1 MKKWM
6 TILLSAALLLAA
18 VLPVTASTPNLSYS
32 ETYWSTE
39 APAPDAYQAT
49 ERYNGPMMGTDA
61 LMSPEDMVADEA
73 GNLYIA
79 DTDNSRILKLD
90 TTMQLVQDIR
100 EVTIEGETS
109 SLTEPRGVFVRDGYL
124 YIADTGNQ
132 RVLKT
137 AEDGTVVA
145 QYLLPQTSEY
155 TLDFFTPTRV
165 AVDSDGMVFVL
176 VEGVHQG
183 FLLYTPDGVFQE
195 FFGSARVQATFKV
208 LLDRLW
214 KQMLSRD
221 QRKTMANYVPT
232 EYVNMTVDSK
242 GFLYACCL
250 HTDTNVEQIRKL
262 NYLGNNIYPYTG
274 NFGEMNSTY
283 YQRQSI
289 ITTFTD
295 VAVSENHVLFG
306 ADSSRGRIYAFDQ
319 EGNRLF
325 TFGASGEMEGAFKQI
340 SSLVVY
346 GDTVYVLDQQ
356 LGAVTA
362 FTPTEYGRLILQ
374 AMENYSEGRFAQ
386 AQETWKTLLER
397 NANLELAYSGM
408 GEALLKSGE
417 YREAMTYFRQGN
429 NPERESVAFSKYRA
443 QLIRDN
449 PVAVS
454 VVLLVL
460 LAGVLFLS
468 RRAFWVKRRQRA
480 KLAAEKQRGYVG
492 DMLYVCGQTLIHP
505 VTTLTERKYKRYRSW
520 PLVGVILLW
529 WFLVGVLSHELTGFR
544 FSGGNEDLNIFL
556 ELLFSV
562 IPFVL
567 FCVSNWACCSILDG
581 EGRFDEICTF
591 TALGMLP
598 NLLIQTLAIPL
609 SNVLCLAEQDFY
621 NWFLLFGVLWSAY
634 LLFQAIRITQQYSTG
649 KTILMI
655 LLSLAGIVIILFLLL
670 LVVAL
675 VQQIYS
681 FVMTLVSELSYK
693 G

>member
-1 MKKWM
+1 
-6 TILLSAALLLAA
+6 
-18 VLPVTASTPNLSYS
+18 
-32 ETYWSTE
+32 
-39 APAPDAYQAT
+39 
-49 ERYNGPMMGTDA
+49 
-61 LMSPEDMVADEA
+61 
-73 GNLYIA
+73 
-79 DTDNSRILKLD
+79 
-90 TTMQLVQDIR
+90 
-100 EVTIEGETS
+100 
-109 SLTEPRGVFVRDGYL
+109 
-124 YIADTGNQ
+124 
-132 RVLKT
+132 
-137 AEDGTVVA
+137 
-145 QYLLPQTSEY
+145 
-155 TLDFFTPTRV
+155 
-165 AVDSDGMVFVL
+165 
-176 VEGVHQG
+176 
-183 FLLYTPDGVFQE
+183 
-195 FFGSARVQATFKV
+195 
-208 LLDRLW
+208 
-214 KQMLSRD
+214 
-221 QRKTMANYVPT
+221 
-232 EYVNMTVDSK
+232 
-242 GFLYACCL
+242 
-250 HTDTNVEQIRKL
+250 
-262 NYLGNNIYPYTG
+262 
-274 NFGEMNSTY
+274 
-283 YQRQSI
+283 
-289 ITTFTD
+289 
-295 VAVSENHVLFG
+295 
-306 ADSSRGRIYAFDQ
+306 
-319 EGNRLF
+319 
-325 TFGASGEMEGAFKQI
+325 GEMEGAFKQI

-346 GDTVYVLDQQ
+346 VNTVYVLDQQ
-356 LGAVTA
+356 LGTVTA

-480 KLAAEKQRGYVG
+480 KLAAEKQRSYVG
-492 DMLYVCGQTLIHP
+492 DMLYVCSQTLSHP

-520 PLVGVILLW
+520 PLVGGILLW

-562 IPFVL
+562 IPFAL

-609 SNVLCLAEQDFY
+609 SNVLCLTEQDFY
-621 NWFLLFGVLWSAY
+621 NWFLLFGVLWSAF